1 MGLQN
6 RSDFAG
12 RKNSRS
18 RMRKR
23 ARPFQI
29 APGKPKEMHD
39 IQTGDGETLMKVVR
53 EIVHVNQTPEDIAA
67 TDGEEPLLIEWNGVR
82 SNNGATGMNTD
93 RILKL
98 RTAPVFEPPMAWGW
112 TPVAGGSQF
121 SGST

>member
-1 MGLQN
+1 VAAELQRECGVQDLGDGCPLVAGKMGLQN

-82 SNNGATGMNTD
+82 SNNGGNGH
-93 RILKL
+93 
-98 RTAPVFEPPMAWGW
+98 EH
-112 TPVAGGSQF
+112 
-121 SGST
+121 